1 MHKHKSL
8 VSKKET
14 PRHDDILINFFSKI
28 QTKIDNLS
36 LFVTSDVS
44 HMVAKTS
51 MFEPLN
57 L

>member
-1 MHKHKSL
+1 MHKHKCL
-8 VSKKET
+8 VSQRET
-14 PRHDDILINFFSKI
+14 PRHNDIFIQFFSKI

-51 MFEPLN
+51 MLELLN
-57 L
+57 P

>member
-44 HMVAKTS
+44 HMVTKTS